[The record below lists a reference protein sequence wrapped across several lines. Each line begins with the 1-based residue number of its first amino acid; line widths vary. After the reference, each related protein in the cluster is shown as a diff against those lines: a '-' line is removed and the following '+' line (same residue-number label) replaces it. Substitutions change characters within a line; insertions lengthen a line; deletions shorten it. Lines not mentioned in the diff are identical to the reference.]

1 MERALG
7 FLGIFVFLGVLFSLS
22 ESKKHI
28 NWRLVASGILFQF
41 ALALLIL
48 GVPAADIPGLGS
60 FFFEYANSAII
71 KILQFTDHGSAFL
84 FGPLVDVDRFGF
96 IIALKILPTIIFFS
110 SLMALLY
117 YLRVLPIV
125 VYAFSVVFT
134 KLLRI
139 SGAEALAASANI
151 FVGQTEAP
159 LIVKPFLKNM
169 TRSEIFCLMVGG
181 MATVAGAVMAAYVG
195 LLKDAIPTI
204 GGHLLTASIL
214 SAPASFICAKI
225 LVPET
230 GTPETTDGVPS
241 HFLKSEYSSFIDACS
256 KGTTEG
262 LKLALNVGAMLLS
275 FIALMA
281 FFDFS
286 LSLFAEKILFF
297 SSWGQSLVHPSLYTD
312 GEPLLTFS
320 VVFSWI
326 FYPFSLLLGIPFY
339 DAWLSASLLA
349 KKLILNEF
357 VAYVDLSK
365 VLDSLSERSI
375 LILSYALCGFANF
388 SSIGIQ
394 IGGIGS
400 LAPERAEELAKL
412 GLKAVLAGT
421 FAAYITACIAG
432 LLL

>member
-1 MERALG
+1 MERVLG
-7 FLGIFVFLGVLFSLS
+7 FLGIFIFL
-22 ESKKHI
+22 
-28 NWRLVASGILFQF
+28 GILFVLSENRSKINWKLIISGLLFQVV
-41 ALALLIL
+41 LALLIL
-48 GVPAADIPGLGS
+48 GIPAADIPGLGS
-60 FFFEYANSAII
+60 FVFSYANAGIL
-71 KILQFTDHGSAFL
+71 KILQFTDHGTEFL
-84 FGPLVDVDRFGF
+84 FGSLIDVDKFGF
-96 IIALKILPTIIFFS
+96 IIALKVLPTIIFFS

-117 YLRVLPIV
+117 HIRVLPFIV
-125 VYAFSVVFT
+125 YGFSLVFT
-134 KLLRI
+134 KLLKI
-139 SGAEALAASANI
+139 SGAESLAASANI

-225 LVPET
+225 LIPETLVPET
-230 GTPETTDGVPS
+230 AGGVPS
-241 HFLKSEYSSFIDACS
+241 QFLKSEYSNFIDACA

-286 LSLFAEKILFF
+286 LSILAEKIFWF
-297 SSWGQSLVHPSLYTD
+297 SSWGTSLVHPTLYTD

-320 VVFSWI
+320 VLFSWV
-326 FYPFSLLLGIPFY
+326 FYPFSLLLGIEFQ

-365 VLDSLSERSI
+365 SLGSLSERST

-394 IGGIGS
+394 IGGIGA
-400 LAPERAEELAKL
+400 LAPHRTEELAKM

-432 LLL
+432 ILI

>member
-1 MERALG
+1 MEQGLG
-7 FLGIFVFLGVLFSLS
+7 FIGIFVFLGVLVLLS
-22 ESKKHI
+22 ENRKKI
-28 NWRLVASGILFQF
+28 NWHLVASGILFQF
-41 ALALLIL
+41 TLALLIL
-48 GVPAADIPGLGS
+48 GVPDKNIPGLGNLV
-60 FFFEYANSAII
+60 FEYANTALI

-84 FGPLVDVDRFGF
+84 FGSLVDIDKWGF
-96 IIALKILPTIIFFS
+96 IMAFKVLPTIVFFS

-117 YLRVLPIV
+117 HLRILPIL
-125 VYAFSVVFT
+125 VYTFSMVFT
-134 KLLRI
+134 KFLKI
-139 SGAEALAASANI
+139 SGAESLATSANI
-151 FVGQTEAP
+151 FLGQTEAP
-159 LIVKPFLKNM
+159 LTIRPFLKNM

-225 LVPET
+225 LIPET
-230 GTPETTDGVPS
+230 TTPETAGGIPS
-241 HFLKSEYSSFIDACS
+241 HFLKSEYSNFIDACS
-256 KGTTEG
+256 KGTTQG

-281 FFDFS
+281 FFDFT
-286 LSLFAEKILFF
+286 LSMVAENIFSF
-297 SSWGQSLVHPSLYTD
+297 SSWGEALVHPSLYTQ
-312 GEPLLTFS
+312 GQPLLTFS
-320 VVFSWI
+320 VIFSWV
-326 FYPFSLLLGIPFY
+326 FYPLSLLLGIPLE

-349 KKLILNEF
+349 KKLVLNEF
-357 VAYVDLSK
+357 IAYIDLSK
-365 VLDSLSERSI
+365 VLNNLSERSI

-394 IGGIGS
+394 VGGIGALVPS
-400 LAPERAEELAKL
+400 RSEELAKL

-432 LLL
+432 ILL

>member
-1 MERALG
+1 MERLFA
-7 FLGIFVFLGVLFSLS
+7 FIGIFVFLGFLYALS
-22 ESKKHI
+22 EERKKI
-28 NWRLVASGILFQF
+28 NWRLIISGLLFQF
-41 ALALLIL
+41 VLALLIL
-48 GVPAADIPGLGS
+48 GIPAAGIPGFGS
-60 FFFEYANSAII
+60 FFFEYANAAIM
-71 KILQFTDHGSAFL
+71 KILQFTDYGSAFL
-84 FGPLVDVDRFGF
+84 FGPLVDVDKFGF
-96 IIALKILPTIIFFS
+96 IIALKVLPTIIFFS

-117 YLRVLPIV
+117 HLKILPFIV
-125 VYAFSVVFT
+125 YGFSLVFT

-139 SGAEALAASANI
+139 SGAESLAASANI

-159 LIVKPFLKNM
+159 LIVRPFLKNM

-225 LVPET
+225 LIPET
-230 GTPETTDGVPS
+230 KTPETANGVPS
-241 HFLKSEYSSFIDACS
+241 HFLKSDYSNFIDACS

-286 LSLFAEKILFF
+286 LSLVAEKVFWF
-297 SSWGQSLVHPSLYTD
+297 SSWGESLVHPSLYTE
-312 GEPLLTFS
+312 GQPLLTFS
-320 VVFSWI
+320 VIFSWI
-326 FYPFSLLLGIPFY
+326 FYPFSLLLGIPFQ
-339 DAWLSASLLA
+339 DAWLAASLLA

-365 VLDSLSERSI
+365 VLDVLSERSV

-394 IGGIGS
+394 IGGIGA
-400 LAPERAEELAKL
+400 LAPERSEELAKL

-432 LLL
+432 ILL